1 MYLILFTAAFAI
13 HGTSCQE
20 DFWSEWQEWSACIE
34 SNGSEVMSRKR
45 LSISKLYPSNS
56 IEVKDCYGDKI
67 CKESVFINQTIQLS
81 QLSVLATLKNFY
93 KDFVL
98 SFEVYTPKSKKEL
111 NGNIVQLLDS
121 DYNECCPLAHYFS
134 GRLKIYSGTGSQFFV
149 SKQRVEVNNWHSV
162 QVQQTSINDKYNNII
177 TINGKVVTSTVNYE
191 PQDLFNI
198 TMYAC
203 LDPCPAGAIRN
214 INISSETKGIWYH
227 WSGWTT
233 CDKSGKTKRSRLCDN
248 SCGKCV
254 GNNTETISCPK

>member
-67 CKESVFINQTIQLS
+67 CK
-81 QLSVLATLKNFY
+81 
-93 KDFVL
+93 
-98 SFEVYTPKSKKEL
+98 
-111 NGNIVQLLDS
+111 
-121 DYNECCPLAHYFS
+121 
-134 GRLKIYSGTGSQFFV
+134 
-149 SKQRVEVNNWHSV
+149 
-162 QVQQTSINDKYNNII
+162 
-177 TINGKVVTSTVNYE
+177 
-191 PQDLFNI
+191 
-198 TMYAC
+198 
-203 LDPCPAGAIRN
+203 
-214 INISSETKGIWYH
+214 GIWYH